1 MRFLSRGAQ
10 HCRRKNTQTD
20 HSNPI
25 MPWPAEDEEEEEEEG
40 EDEEEEEVEAV
51 AVILLNHSNIDRHY
65 WRW

>member
-10 HCRRKNTQTD
+10 HCRRKSTQTD

-25 MPWPAEDEEEEEEEG
+25 MPRPEEG
-40 EDEEEEEVEAV
+40 EDEDEEEEEVEAV